1 MNNTEIAEN
10 ETSTPALEKKSEDN
24 KNEDIEIDSKEI
36 KKSNN
41 EKIDNW
47 IDDKKQG
54 WNHLDGNTTHT
65 EDKKNG
71 PWSEEEKST
80 FLKALKEHPPTKG
93 QWSFF
98 SRYIPSRDG
107 YQCSAFYK
115 KLVAAGE
122 IEEISMINKKSNN
135 NAINSSSN
143 TNITNNTQT
152 NSRKKSSLR
161 SSPRMRTIISYLH
174 QPHRT
179 SLFDKYNISLINR
192 RPPLDSVDTN
202 KIKFDGSEYAYN
214 NTLVQPQKDD
224 FIINPKNKINSSFHQ
239 LLADGLNDSFS
250 EEKYNSF
257 SYEYYKFD

>member
-10 ETSTPALEKKSEDN
+10 ETSTPDLEKKSEDN

-36 KKSNN
+36 KKSNPV
-41 EKIDNW
+41 KIDNW
-47 IDDKKQG
+47 MDDKKQA
-54 WNHLDGNTTHT
+54 WNHPDGNAAHT

-71 PWSEEEKST
+71 PWSEEEKT
-80 FLKALKEHPPTKG
+80 IFLKALKEHPPTKG

-122 IEEISMINKKSNN
+122 IEEITMINKKSNN
-135 NAINSSSN
+135 NSSNSSSN
-143 TNITNNTQT
+143 ITNSTQN
-152 NSRKKSSLR
+152 NSRKKSLLK
-161 SSPRMRTIISYLH
+161 SSPRMKSIISFLYL
-174 QPHRT
+174 PHRS

-202 KIKFDGSEYAYN
+202 KIKFEGSEYAYN
-214 NTLVQPQKDD
+214 NTLVQPQKDE
-224 FIINPKNKINSSFHQ
+224 FIINPKNKTNSSFHQ
-239 LLADGLNDSFS
+239 LLADGLSNSCS

-257 SYEYYKFD
+257 SYEYFKFD